1 MISKPWCV
9 NCRCQLVARTGPV
22 RVEISNGRS
31 LGLVERLITEPAG
44 TTEPAE
50 PGDLYVLAVGVN
62 HFTQLDPG
70 VALSYAARDAEEVA
84 AMLRRWV
91 PGDFARFACRRCRT
105 LGRCRHKPRFAPCS
119 RTLPMCVATI
129 P

>member
-1 MISKPWCV
+1 MK
-9 NCRCQLVARTGPV
+9 
-22 RVEISNGRS
+22 
-31 LGLVERLITEPAG
+31 RLITEPAG

-84 AMLRRWV
+84 AMLRRW
-91 PGDFARFACRRCRT
+91 GAGRFRQVRVQT
-105 LGRCRHKPRFAPCS
+105 LSDLG
-119 RTLPMCVATI
+119 TLPTQAAIRAMLAHLADVRGNDT
-129 P
+129 